1 MNVANGST
9 DSDTLRL
16 IAIGTGFTTAGGFV
30 QNSGVVAAES
40 NLSNGLSIIA
50 RASTGDIRLYTG
62 SYLEANRRITILST
76 GNVGIGDTSP
86 LSLFTVGSGDKFRI
100 DNSGNATSSGFLVV
114 GTTAPTPNPL
124 PAGSLFVGASATVTD
139 RIYVGSQ
146 LSVATSTPF
155 PGYALTVKGNAVFSG
170 QILVDS
176 NIIFTTD
183 AKGLLENTS
192 DGADNNR
199 LVLSGGGSSATNRGA
214 LIVLNGNEYGVI
226 GQEGELLLAAGDNG
240 NIVFGANNSIVNNSG
255 TWGFNTT
262 TPGGTTGEKFTFN
275 GNTYFQGS
283 ATLTDRLYVGSQLSV
298 ATSTPFAGA
307 SLAVS
312 GTNAAIEA
320 VLYLK
325 QLILTNSRVIT
336 AQGDGLVL

>member
-155 PGYALTVKGNAVFSG
+155 PGYELTVTG
-170 QILVDS
+170 
-176 NIIFTTD
+176 D
-183 AKGLLENTS
+183 A
-192 DGADNNR
+192 A
-199 LVLSGGGSSATNRGA
+199 LSGNLLVSGGDIGISADTNLMQLAVNQVTINGE
-214 LIVLNGNEYGVI
+214 LISTNGRISVLN
-226 GQEGELLLAAGDNG
+226 A
-240 NIVFGANNSIVNNSG
+240 
-255 TWGFNTT
+255 TT
-262 TPGGTTGEKFTFN
+262 TNIDTLRLFTELRAPTIN
-275 GNTYFQGS
+275 
-283 ATLTDRLYVGSQLSV
+283 ATSTVFDHVTSTDRIYVGNQFSV
-298 ATSTPFAGA
+298 ATSTPFPGYEFTVTGNGM
-307 SLAVS
+307 VS
-312 GTNAAIEA
+312 GNFVVGNVPTLGALVGAGDLYIGADATTTLNLT
-320 VLYLK
+320 VL
-325 QLILTNSRVIT
+325 
-336 AQGDGLVL
+336 